1 MKDTLEVSLSLLDQ
15 MKESSFDPVK
25 VRERGGGERGGE
37 EGKKGEVRRER
48 RGEVRRERI

>member
-25 VRERGGGERGGE
+25 VRERGGE
-37 EGKKGEVRRER
+37 EGEKGEVRRER
-48 RGEVRRERI
+48 I